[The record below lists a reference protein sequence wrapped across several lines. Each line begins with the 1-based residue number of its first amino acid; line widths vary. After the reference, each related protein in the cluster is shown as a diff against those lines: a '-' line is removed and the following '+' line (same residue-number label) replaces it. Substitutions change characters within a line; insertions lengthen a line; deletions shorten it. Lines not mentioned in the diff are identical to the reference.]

1 MKTQTFPQLC
11 EVLLVLNN
19 INDNLRRIDDHLIE
33 MMSKPESPTQKHIVV
48 IKKEKPSI
56 KEQK

>member
-11 EVLLVLNN
+11 EILLVLQN
-19 INDNLRRIDDHLIE
+19 INDNLRRIDDHLIDME
-33 MMSKPESPTQKHIVV
+33 GKAQKHIVV
-48 IKKEKPSI
+48 IKKEKDCV

>member
-1 MKTQTFPQLC
+1 MKKTETPQLSQIMM
-11 EVLLVLNN
+11 VLQN

-33 MMSKPESPTQKHIVV
+33 VLSKSESPTQKHIVV
-48 IKKEKPSI
+48 IKKDKPSI